1 MQNNPLL
8 TASGLPAFDL
18 IRPEHVEDA
27 VLATLDANRAELEQ
41 LLLIAD
47 QVDLGFDA
55 AVLPIE
61 RLSDRLHRVWSPVR
75 HLQSVANSPELR
87 AAYNACL
94 PAISRYE
101 TELGH
106 NQRLYELY
114 KRLGE
119 QAAAGPGEG
128 ARRLLELAIRD
139 FRLSGVHLLPD
150 DKARFKTIMEEL
162 STAEASFEQNVLDSA
177 AAWSLHIP
185 DASRVRGVPAS
196 VLEPAAERARAA
208 GQANGKPGW
217 LFQLD
222 QPTYVAVVTH
232 ADDRDLRKSVYRAW
246 VTRAS
251 DQAEYSPGLDNT
263 ALIEQILALR
273 HEAANIVGYPN
284 FAAYSLATKMA
295 KSVDEVRDFLVE
307 LVRHSRDA
315 ARRELAELESF
326 AGQALEPWDIAYYSE
341 KLRHQKYSISDEAL
355 RPYFPLPMVLSGLFA
370 VVEKLYGMRIV
381 PVTGVDAWE
390 PHVEYFRL
398 VDGSGREVGGFFTDF
413 YARSTKR
420 SGAWMDQ
427 CLNRLRDGSGL
438 QVPVAHLVCNFSLPT
453 SDTPSLI
460 THDEMVTVFHEM
472 GHVLHHLLTRIDY
485 PSVGGINGVPWDA
498 VELPSQ
504 FMETFAWEP
513 DVVALCSGHYQTREP
528 LPASIL
534 ASLRESKNF
543 QSALQMVRQLEFALF
558 DLRIHA
564 EYDPADGSRLMDILA
579 EVRDAVA
586 VIRHPE
592 WNRFAHAFTHIFGG
606 GYAAGYYSY
615 KWAEVLAADAFAAFE
630 EAGLFD
636 AGLAQRFRENV
647 LEIGGSRDI
656 AEAFVAFR
664 GRPAHVD
671 ALLKQSGITRHQA

>member
-1 MQNNPLL
+1 MKSNPLL
-8 TASGLPAFDL
+8 DAAGLPAFHE

-27 VLATLDANRAELEQ
+27 VLATLDANRAELERLLTAAEGGQ
-41 LLLIAD
+41 LR
-47 QVDLGFDA
+47 FDD

-61 RLSDRLHRVWSPVR
+61 RLGDRLHRVWSPVR

-114 KRLGE
+114 RQLGDRVD
-119 QAAAGPGEG
+119 AGASGEG
-128 ARRLLELAIRD
+128 GSRLLELAIRD
-139 FRLSGVHLLPD
+139 FRLAGVHLPPD
-150 DKARFKTIMEEL
+150 RKARFKAIMEEL
-162 STAEASFEQNVLDSA
+162 ATTEAAFEQNVLDSA
-177 AAWSLHIP
+177 AAWSLHIS
-185 DASRVRGVPAS
+185 DASRVRGVPPT
-196 VLEPAAERARAA
+196 VLEPAAGRAREA
-208 GQANGKPGW
+208 GKPGW
-217 LFQLD
+217 IFHLD
-222 QPTYVAVVTH
+222 QPTYVGIVTH
-232 ADDRDLRKSVYRAW
+232 ADDRELRRSVYRGW

-251 DQAEYSPGLDNT
+251 DQADFSPGQDNT
-263 ALIEQILALR
+263 AVMDRILALR
-273 HEAANIVGYPN
+273 HEAAGLIGYPN

-295 KSVDEVRDFLVE
+295 RSVDEVRDFLVE

-315 ARRELAELESF
+315 ARGELAELEAF
-326 AGQALEPWDIAYYSE
+326 AGRSLEPWDIAYWSE
-341 KLRHQKYSISDEAL
+341 KLRHRKYSISDEAL
-355 RPYFPLPMVLSGLFA
+355 RPYFPLPRVLAGLCT
-370 VVEKLYGMRIV
+370 VVERLYGIRIEQV
-381 PVTGVDAWE
+381 PGVPAWE
-390 PHVEYFRL
+390 PHVEYYRL
-398 VDGSGREVGGFFTDF
+398 VDPSGREIGGFFTDF

-427 CLNRLRDGSGL
+427 CLNRLRDRAGL
-438 QVPVAHLVCNFSLPT
+438 QVPVAHLVCNFSAPT
-453 SDTPSLI
+453 ADQPCLI

-513 DVVALCSGHYQTREP
+513 EVVALCSGHYQSGEP
-528 LPASIL
+528 LPGEIL
-534 ASLRESKNF
+534 ASLRASKNF

-564 EYDPADGSRLMDILA
+564 EYDPATGARVMDILA

-586 VIRHPE
+586 VIRPPE

-630 EAGLFD
+630 ESGLFNPE
-636 AGLAQRFRENV
+636 LARRFREQV

-656 AEAFVAFR
+656 GDAFVAFR

-671 ALLKQSGITRHQA
+671 ALLKQSGIERAPA

>member
-8 TASGLPAFDL
+8 AASGLPAFDR

-41 LLLIAD
+41 LLAAAD
-47 QVDLGFDA
+47 QLELEFDA

-101 TELGH
+101 TEMGH

-114 KRLGE
+114 RRLGE
-119 QAAAGPGEG
+119 QASAGPGEG
-128 ARRLLELAIRD
+128 ASRLLELAIRD
-139 FRLSGVHLLPD
+139 FRLSGVHLPPD
-150 DKARFKTIMEEL
+150 QKARFKVIMEEL

-177 AAWSLHIP
+177 AAWSLHIS
-185 DASRVRGVPAS
+185 DASRVRGVPAM
-196 VLEPAAERARAA
+196 VLEPAAERARVA
-208 GQANGKPGW
+208 GRPGW

-232 ADDRDLRKSVYRAW
+232 ADDRELRKSVYRGW
-246 VTRAS
+246 GTRAS
-251 DQAEYSPGLDNT
+251 DEADYSPGHDNS

-273 HEAANIVGYPN
+273 HEAANIIGYPN

-295 KSVDEVRDFLVE
+295 KSVAEVRDFLVE
-307 LVRHSRDA
+307 LVRHSRNA
-315 ARRELAELESF
+315 ARRELAELEAF
-326 AGQALEPWDIAYYSE
+326 AGRELEPWDIAYYSE

-355 RPYFPLPMVLSGLFA
+355 RPYFPLPTVLSGLFQ
-370 VVEKLYGMRIV
+370 VVEKLYGIRIE
-381 PVTGVDAWE
+381 PVAGVDAWE

-398 VDGSGREVGGFFTDF
+398 VDASGREVGGFFTDF

-427 CLNRLRDGSGL
+427 CLNRLRDSSGL

-453 SDTPSLI
+453 ADTPCLI

-513 DVVALCSGHYQTREP
+513 EVVALCSGHYQTGEP

-543 QSALQMVRQLEFALF
+543 QSALAMVRQLEFALF

-564 EYDPADGSRLMDILA
+564 EYDPAHGSRLMDILA

-586 VIRHPE
+586 VIRPPE

-636 AGLAQRFRENV
+636 PALARRFREQV

-671 ALLKQSGITRHQA
+671 ALLRQSGISRA

>member
-1 MQNNPLL
+1 MSSNPLL
-8 TASGLPAFDL
+8 DAGGLPAFNRIL
-18 IRPEHVEDA
+18 PEHVEDA
-27 VLATLDANRAELEQ
+27 VLSILEANRAELER
-41 LLLIAD
+41 LLAAAENRELD
-47 QVDLGFDA
+47 FNA

-61 RLSDRLHRVWSPVR
+61 RLGDRLHRVWSPVR
-75 HLQSVANSPELR
+75 HLQSVANTPELR

-114 KRLGE
+114 RRLGE
-119 QAAAGPGEG
+119 RDAAGSGEG
-128 ARRLLELAIRD
+128 GSRLLELAIRD
-139 FRLSGVHLLPD
+139 FRLAGVHLPAGQ
-150 DKARFKTIMEEL
+150 KARFKAIMEEL
-162 STAEASFEQNVLDSA
+162 ATVEAGFEQNVLDSA
-177 AAWSLHIP
+177 AAWSLHIS
-185 DASRVRGVPAS
+185 DESRVRGVPAT
-196 VLEPAAERARAA
+196 VLDPAAERARAA
-208 GQANGKPGW
+208 GKTGW

-222 QPTYVAVVTH
+222 QPSYVGIVTH
-232 ADDRDLRKSVYRAW
+232 ADDRELRKSVYRGW

-251 DQAEYSPGLDNT
+251 DQADYSPGHDNSE
-263 ALIEQILALR
+263 LMERILALR
-273 HEAANIVGYPN
+273 HEAAGIIGYPSY
-284 FAAYSLATKMA
+284 AAYSLATKMA
-295 KSVDEVRDFLVE
+295 KSVDEVRAFLLE
-307 LVRHSRDA
+307 LASHSREP
-315 ARRELAELESF
+315 ARRELKELEAF
-326 AGQALEPWDIAYYSE
+326 AGRALEPWDIAYWSE
-341 KLRHQKYSISDEAL
+341 KLRHRKYAISDEAL
-355 RPYFPLPMVLSGLFA
+355 RPYFPLPRVLAGLFT
-370 VVEKLYGMRIV
+370 VVERLYGIRIE
-381 PVTGVDAWE
+381 PAAGVATWE
-390 PHVEYFRL
+390 PRVQYFRL
-398 VDGSGREVGGFFTDF
+398 VDAARREVGGFFTDF

-427 CLNRLRDGSGL
+427 CLNRLRDPSGL
-438 QVPVAHLVCNFSLPT
+438 QVPVAHLVCNFSPPT
-453 SDTPSLI
+453 ADRPCLI

-513 DVVALCSGHYQTREP
+513 EVVALCSGHYQTGEP
-528 LPASIL
+528 LPATIL
-534 ASLRESKNF
+534 ASLRASKNF

-564 EYDPADGSRLMDILA
+564 EYDPAAGSRIAPILA
-579 EVRDAVA
+579 AVRAAVA
-586 VIRHPE
+586 VVQHPA

-636 AGLAQRFRENV
+636 AELARRFREQV

-656 AEAFVAFR
+656 GEAFVAFR

-671 ALLKQSGITRHQA
+671 ALLKQSGIERAPA

>member
-8 TASGLPAFDL
+8 ATAGLPEFHS
-18 IRPEHVEDA
+18 IRPEHVEPA
-27 VLATLDANRAELEQ
+27 VLATLDANRAELEE
-41 LLLIAD
+41 LLTAAD
-47 QVDLGFDA
+47 QGVLDFDA

-61 RLSDRLHRVWSPVR
+61 KLGDRLHRVWSPVR
-75 HLQSVANSPELR
+75 HLQSVANTPELR

-114 KRLGE
+114 HRLGE
-119 QAAAGPGEG
+119 HAAENATLALGEG
-128 ARRLLELAIRD
+128 ATRLLELAIRD
-139 FRLSGVHLLPD
+139 FRLAGVHLPPEG
-150 DKARFKTIMEEL
+150 KARFKTIMEEL
-162 STAEASFEQNVLDSA
+162 ATAEAGFEQNVLDSA
-177 AAWSLHIP
+177 AAWSLNIAE
-185 DASRVRGVPAS
+185 ASRVQGIPAL
-196 VLEPAAERARAA
+196 VLEPAAERAQAA
-208 GQANGKPGW
+208 GKSGW
-217 LFQLD
+217 LFLLE
-222 QPTYVAVVTH
+222 QPDYVAIVTH
-232 ADDRDLRKSVYRAW
+232 ADDCELRKSLYRAW

-251 DQAEYSPGLDNT
+251 DQADYSAGHDNS
-263 ALIEQILALR
+263 ALLEQILALR
-273 HEAANIVGYPN
+273 HEAANLVGFPN

-295 KSVDEVRDFLVE
+295 KSVDEVREFLID

-315 ARRELAELESF
+315 ARRELAELETF
-326 AGQALEPWDIAYYSE
+326 ADRPLEPWDIAYYSE
-341 KLRHQKYSISDEAL
+341 KLRHRKYAISDEAL
-355 RPYFPLPMVLSGLFA
+355 RPYFPLPKVLAGLFS
-370 VVEKLYGMRIV
+370 VVERLYGIRIV
-381 PVTGVDAWE
+381 PVDGIPAWE
-390 PHVEYFRL
+390 PHVGYYRL
-398 VDGSGREVGGFFTDF
+398 LDASGREVGGFFTDF
-413 YARSTKR
+413 FARSSKR

-427 CLNRLRDGSGL
+427 CLNRLRHAGEL

-453 SDTPSLI
+453 AEAPSLI

-513 DVVALCSGHYQTREP
+513 EVVALCSGHYLSDEP
-528 LPASIL
+528 LPANIL
-534 ASLRESKNF
+534 AGLRESKNF

-564 EYDPADGSRLMDILA
+564 EFNPANGSRIMDTLA
-579 EVRDAVA
+579 EVRDTVA
-586 VIRHPE
+586 VLHHPE
-592 WNRFAHAFTHIFGG
+592 WNRFAHAFSHIFGG

-630 EAGLFD
+630 EGGLFNPD
-636 AGLAQRFRENV
+636 LARRFRETV

-656 AEAFVAFR
+656 GEAFVAFR

-671 ALLKQSGITRHQA
+671 ALLKQSGIHG